1 MKMMKIEKMLVNSQW
16 SRKRVLKLAKKLLG
30 YIETG
35 DETDFLEIGCGN
47 GEVAKYIAK
56 TYRGSVTGIDVD
68 PEQVKIARKNDDN
81 IPHLKFVEAD
91 STDLPFKDDSF
102 DVVLSFGVLHH
113 IDNWKGALEEIKR
126 VLKSGGYFIYGDIIY
141 PKAITKMD
149 SSSGYS
155 FGLTTV
161 DMDEANAFL
170 EENGFEEIHSSM
182 EKSFVVK
189 NYEAVYK
196 KG

>member
-1 MKMMKIEKMLVNSQW
+1 MKMLKLEKLLVNSKW
-16 SRKRVLKLAKKLLG
+16 SRKRVLALTKRLLD

-35 DETDFLEIGCGN
+35 DETDFLEVGCGN
-47 GEVAKYIAK
+47 GEVARYIAR

-68 PEQVKIARKNDDN
+68 PEQVKIARKNDDD
-81 IPHLKFVEAD
+81 IPHLEFVEAD
-91 STDLPFKDDSF
+91 STDLPFEDESF

-113 IDNWKGALEEIKR
+113 IHNWRDALGEIKR
-126 VLKSGGYFIYGDIIY
+126 VLRGGGYFVYADIIY
-141 PKAITKMD
+141 PEAVTKID
-149 SSSGYS
+149 NSSSFS

-161 DMDEANAFL
+161 NVDEANAFL
-170 EENGFEEIHSSM
+170 EENGFEKIHLSL

-196 KG
+196 RD